1 MPATIV
7 DVLVNTM
14 LIFNRNVEKGGSHP
28 QE

>member
-1 MPATIV
+1 MPATIA

-14 LIFNRNVEKGGSHP
+14 LIFNRNVEKGGSLP